1 MTDIK
6 YSENGK
12 IAVFNGNKYAR
23 DDKTGYYLCH
33 DGYGAGHR
41 LHRDIWEFYNCKIP
55 KGYDIHHKYHDK
67 SNNDIENLQLMKNGE
82 HQKLHGSELTEE
94 QKEWKRKNLLENA
107 VPLSKEWHRS
117 EEGIKWHSENGKR
130 MMQNRIPRSYIC
142 SFCGKEFET
151 IKYYGEK
158 ENIFCS
164 NACKSA
170 HRRKTGIDDVE
181 RICEFCGKSFK
192 TNKYS
197 KGKYCSLR
205 CGKKAYWKNKRNG

>member
-6 YSENGK
+6 YSGNGK
-12 IAVFNGNKYAR
+12 IAVFNGNKYVR

-41 LHRDIWEFYNCKIP
+41 LHRDVWEFYNCKIP
-55 KGYDIHHKYHDK
+55 KGYDVHHKDRNK
-67 SNNDIENLQLMKNGE
+67 GNNDIENLQLMKNGE
-82 HQKLHGSELTEE
+82 HQKLHGSELTEA

-117 EEGIKWHSENGKR
+117 EEGVKWHSENGKK
-130 MMQNRIPRSYIC
+130 MMQNRTPRRYIC

-158 ENIFCS
+158 ENTFCS

-170 HRRKTGIDDVE
+170 HRRKTGVDSVE
-181 RICEFCGKSFK
+181 RICEFCGNKFK

-197 KGKYCSLR
+197 KGKYCSLS
-205 CGKKAYWKNKRNG
+205 CGKKAYWKNKRG